1 MSDITSLAP
10 PAAASA
16 EDVPVLDLGP
26 LLAGEDIT
34 ALAREIRQACEGM
47 AFFYIRNHG
56 VPQTVI
62 DDAFEASRRFFAEP
76 LERRME
82 VHKDR
87 FHRGYLPLGTTRY
100 PGKAADLKDSFDIG
114 VDLALDHPDVVAGV
128 PLHGPNQWPDFAEFR
143 APVEAYFQAVRD
155 CGLRLLTLFARS
167 LEVEDDFFARHY
179 DNPTI
184 LMRMLHYPPQ
194 AQASEEGAIG
204 AFPHSDYGVMTLLA
218 QDPSGGLELQK
229 PDGSWIGA
237 PYIPGTFVVNIG
249 DLMARWTNDVYRSNQ
264 HRVVNRR
271 GTERYSIPFFFNPNH
286 FAPVECIPSCTGPD
300 RPRLYPT
307 VAAGEYVAEKIRTN
321 QGFKNPTAAS

>member
-1 MSDITSLAP
+1 MPSIAHDPP
-10 PAAASA
+10 PAASA
-16 EDVPVLDLGP
+16 ADVPVLDLAP
-26 LLAGEDIT
+26 LLAGENIDG
-34 ALAREIRQACEGM
+34 LAREVRRACEGM

-56 VPQTVI
+56 VPADVI
-62 DDAFEASRRFFAEP
+62 DGAFSAARRFFEQP
-76 LERRME
+76 LEARMK

-100 PGKAADLKDSFDIG
+100 PGKAADLKDSFDLG
-114 VDLALDHPDVVAGV
+114 VDLPLDHPDVAGGL
-128 PLHGPNQWPDFAEFR
+128 PLHGPNQWPDLEGFR

-167 LEVEDDFFARHY
+167 LEVPDDFFTRHY

-194 AQASEEGAIG
+194 SEALEEGSIG

-218 QDPSGGLELQK
+218 QDPSGGLELKK

-237 PYIPGTFVVNIG
+237 PFIPGTFVVNIG

-264 HRVVNRR
+264 HQVVNRLR
-271 GTERYSIPFFFNPNH
+271 TERYSIPFFFNPNH
-286 FAPVECIPSCTGPD
+286 RAPVACIPSCAGPGH
-300 RPRLYPT
+300 PQLYPP
-307 VAAGEYVAEKIRTN
+307 VEAGEYVANKIRTN
-321 QGFKNPTAAS
+321 QNFKA

>member
-1 MSDITSLAP
+1 MTDALSLAP
-10 PAAASA
+10 PPTASA
-16 EDVPVLDLGP
+16 DDVPVLDLAP
-26 LLAGEDIT
+26 LLAGEDIS
-34 ALAREIRQACEGM
+34 ALAREIRRACEGM

-56 VPQTVI
+56 VPEAVI
-62 DDAFEASRRFFAEP
+62 DGAFEASRRFFAEP
-76 LERRME
+76 LERRMK
-82 VHKDR
+82 VLKDR

-114 VDLALDHPDVVAGV
+114 VDLALEHPDVVADL
-128 PLHGPNQWPDFAEFR
+128 PLHGPNQWPDLAGFR

-155 CGLRLLTLFARS
+155 CGLGLLTLFARS

-179 DNPTI
+179 DNPSI

-194 AQASEEGAIG
+194 SQATEDGAIG

-264 HRVVNRR
+264 HRVVNRL

-286 FAPVECIPSCTGPD
+286 FAPVECIPSCAGPD

-307 VAAGEYVAEKIRTN
+307 VAAGEYVADKIRTN
-321 QGFKNPTAAS
+321 QGFQAPEAAS

>member
-1 MSDITSLAP
+1 MTDTAPLAP
-10 PAAASA
+10 PPAASA
-16 EDVPVLDLGP
+16 DDVPVLDLAP
-26 LLAGEDIT
+26 LLAGGDISG
-34 ALAREIRQACEGM
+34 LAREIRRACEGM

-56 VPQTVI
+56 VPQDLI
-62 DDAFEASRRFFAEP
+62 DATFEASRQFFAQP
-76 LERRME
+76 LEGRMKN
-82 VHKDR
+82 HKDR

-114 VDLALDHPDVVAGV
+114 VDLPLDHPDVVAGV
-128 PLHGPNQWPDFAEFR
+128 PLHGPNQWPDLDGFR

-155 CGLRLLTLFARS
+155 CGLRLLRVFARS

-179 DNPTI
+179 ADPTI

-194 AQASEEGAIG
+194 DQATEAGAIG
-204 AFPHSDYGVMTLLA
+204 AYPHSDYGVMTLLA

-249 DLMARWTNDVYRSNQ
+249 DLMARWTNDVYRTNKHQ
-264 HRVVNRR
+264 VVNRL

-286 FAPVECIPSCTGPD
+286 FAPVECIPSCTGAD
-300 RPRLYPT
+300 RPRLYPM
-307 VAAGEYVAEKIRTN
+307 VEAGEYVANKIRTN
-321 QGFKNPTAAS
+321 QGFKNPEA

>member
-1 MSDITSLAP
+1 MTHPILPAP
-10 PAAASA
+10 PPAASA
-16 EDVPVLDLGP
+16 EDVPVLDLAP
-26 LLAGEDIT
+26 LVAGEDIS
-34 ALAREIRQACEGM
+34 ALAREIRKACEGM

-56 VPQTVI
+56 VPQGVI
-62 DDAFEASRRFFAEP
+62 DATFDASRRFFAEP
-76 LERRME
+76 LAARMKI
-82 VHKDR
+82 HKDR

-114 VDLALDHPDVVAGV
+114 VDLALDHPDVVAGL
-128 PLHGPNQWPDFAEFR
+128 PLHGPNQWPELADFR
-143 APVEAYFQAVRD
+143 APVEAYFQSVRD
-155 CGLRLLTLFARS
+155 CGLRLLKLFARS
-167 LEVEDDFFARHY
+167 LEVEDDFFAKHY

-194 AQASEEGAIG
+194 AQATEEGSIG

-229 PDGSWIGA
+229 PDGTWIGA

-249 DLMARWTNDVYRSNQ
+249 DLMARWTNGVYRSNKHQ
-264 HRVVNRR
+264 VVNRR

-286 FAPVECIPSCTGPD
+286 FAPVECIPSCMGPH

-307 VAAGEYVAEKIRTN
+307 VAAGDYIADKIRAN
-321 QGFKNPTAAS
+321 QGFQRSGDAS

>member
-1 MSDITSLAP
+1 MTEATTFTPALA
-10 PAAASA
+10 AGAD
-16 EDVPVLDLGP
+16 DVPVLDLAP
-26 LLAGEDIT
+26 LLAGGDISE
-34 ALAREIRQACEGM
+34 LAREIRRACEGM
-47 AFFYIRNHG
+47 AFFYVRNHG
-56 VPQTVI
+56 VPETVI
-62 DDAFEASRRFFAEP
+62 DAAFDASRRFFAEP
-76 LERRME
+76 LESRMK

-114 VDLALDHPDVVAGV
+114 VDLALDHPDVVAGL
-128 PLHGPNQWPDFAEFR
+128 PLHGPNQWPELDGFR

-155 CGLRLLTLFARS
+155 CGLRLLGLFARS

-179 DNPTI
+179 DSPTI

-194 AQASEEGAIG
+194 SEAKEEGSIG

-264 HRVVNRR
+264 HRVVNRL
-271 GTERYSIPFFFNPNH
+271 GSERYSIPFFFNPNH
-286 FAPVECIPSCTGPD
+286 FAPVECIPSCAGPD

-307 VAAGEYVAEKIRTN
+307 VAAGEYVANKIRTN
-321 QGFKNPTAAS
+321 QGFRDPETPA